1 MWSTSSAATPSTTS
15 SHLTST
21 SSNAR
26 AWSSFTRT
34 PSSSL
39 RLSPTNTNTTTMSTA
54 SRSTRNERSTFDR
67 TGVTNESRVRVSVRV
82 RPPFKDEVSEE
93 KNFYMTT
100 VIPPKANQDDL
111 ASITLGKPG
120 SSKQRE
126 FLFDHTF
133 GPTTS
138 QASIFN
144 SVAAPVIEDVLKGGN
159 GTVFAYGQTGTGK
172 TYTMGILQ
180 TVEREDEEKKGVV
193 PRALEMIFNT
203 GGVDVTMSFMQVY
216 CESIQDLLG
225 VGGAEGDSNNL
236 QIREDPRKG
245 FYVKNLCEYKVTA
258 YMEAQSLINMGL
270 ENRAMAPTLMNITS
284 SRSHTV
290 LTVKVTSENSSHRK
304 TGKLLLVDLA
314 GSERI
319 RRTTSSGVRLSEARS
334 INASL
339 SALGNV
345 IAALAVG
352 SKHVPF
358 RDSKLTRIL
367 QDSLSGK
374 ASTALVATV
383 GPAPVNE
390 AESLSTLMFASRCM
404 HVKSTPVFNEE
415 IDYADMCAKLQVQLA
430 TADQVCLK
438 KLSIESEKYESII
451 HKLATELRTMRSEDR
466 DEGDDIAPLPHF
478 DKTPKTSG
486 RKRRSSFD
494 MSAAVDTKNVIKSLV
509 QTSGGFGPNSHDA
522 VLTAL
527 NLSYKMLCQC
537 ADESSSAVAK
547 FHKWRLVQLEKH
559 KETAKDDLKREGER
573 EREKDGMEANDGI
586 GEGLKK
592 SLGPHLQPI
601 TKTESRERIAARFDG
616 PQDSIDS
623 SPHLLTSPHPEL
635 SDFATVSELMD
646 YCDVLLKCIRING
659 EKLELGLWKTSE
671 NFYSIKEDLA
681 ESNIERRGREEEVVN
696 WSFVLKYLLS
706 TNSKL
711 RRQLN
716 GRENLTQVLDSGR
729 SKLDANAFNMRTKMS
744 VMEDMQYDAAS
755 KIQAG
760 FRKIRSLSD
769 TPLPAGSPQTPMSPG
784 SIKKILPDER
794 VAKALID
801 RVSGMTE
808 EDISALPLQAQAN
821 VRKLRVEL
829 GVDNRKIPIETEAPS
844 FAVTPVVK
852 SDQGGDEDDD
862 DDEDESSEEGEDEDE
877 DEEETDS
884 DDEGGGFSQI

>member
-34 PSSSL
+34 PSSSM
-39 RLSPTNTNTTTMSTA
+39 RLSPTNTNTTTISTA

-93 KNFYMTT
+93 KNFYLTT
-100 VIPPKANQDDL
+100 TLPPKSSPDDL
-111 ASITLGKPG
+111 ASVTLGKPG
-120 SSKQRE
+120 STKQRE

-133 GPTTS
+133 GPQTS
-138 QASIFN
+138 QRDVFEGVAS
-144 SVAAPVIEDVLKGGN
+144 PVIEDVLKGGN

-193 PRALEMIFNT
+193 PRALEMIFGG

-225 VGGAEGDSNNL
+225 EGG
-236 QIREDPRKG
+236 
-245 FYVKNLCEYKVTA
+245 
-258 YMEAQSLINMGL
+258 AQSLINMGL

-290 LTVKVTSENSSHRK
+290 LTVKVTSENSSHYRK
-304 TGKLLLVDLA
+304 AGKLLLVDLA

-430 TADQVCLK
+430 TADQVYLK
-438 KLSIESEKYESII
+438 KLSVESEKYESII
-451 HKLATELRTMRSEDR
+451 HKLATELRTVRSEDR
-466 DEGDDIAPLPHF
+466 ENDDISPLPEF
-478 DKTPKTSG
+478 DKTPKASG
-486 RKRRSSFD
+486 RKRRPSSFD
-494 MSAAVDTKNVIKSLV
+494 MSAAIDTKNVIKSLV
-509 QTSGGFGPNSHDA
+509 QTSGGFGADSHDA
-522 VLTAL
+522 VLAAL

-547 FHKWRLVQLEKH
+547 FHKWRLTQLEKH
-559 KETAKDDLKREGER
+559 SETVKGDLKREEER
-573 EREKDGMEANDGI
+573 DKEKSGMEANDGI

-592 SLGPHLQPI
+592 SLGPHLQPL
-601 TKTESRERIAARFDG
+601 TKTESRERISARFDG
-616 PQDSIDS
+616 PQDSVDTT
-623 SPHLLTSPHPEL
+623 PHLLSSPHPEL
-635 SDFATVSELMD
+635 SDFAGVAELMD
-646 YCDVLLKCIRING
+646 YCDVLLNCIRMNG
-659 EKLELGLWKTSE
+659 EKLELGLWKTAE

-681 ESNIERRGREEEVVN
+681 ESNVERREREEEVVN

-729 SKLDANAFNMRTKMS
+729 SKLDANAFNMRTKMD

-760 FRKIRSLSD
+760 FRKIRSLSG
-769 TPLPAGSPQTPMSPG
+769 THLPEGSPQAPMSPT

-808 EDISALPLQAQAN
+808 ADISALPLQAQAN
-821 VRKLRVEL
+821 VRKLRMEL
-829 GVDNRKIPIETEAPS
+829 GVGNGNKKIPIETEAPS
-844 FAVTPVVK
+844 FAVTPVAK
-852 SDQGGDEDDD
+852 SGEDEEDEDE
-862 DDEDESSEEGEDEDE
+862 DEDESSEEEDD
-877 DEEETDS
+877 TDS
-884 DDEGGGFSQI
+884 DDDGGGFSQI